1 MFRSDPTGFLNVGKS
16 EKKRQQALAAQLERL
31 RPFGRF
37 YAAMNAPV
45 TYSGG
50 DGLSFDDAI
59 IIVGANVV
67 SGPRAEHDY
76 IQGRFPGYEFHR
88 QCLKEHKGR
97 KYDLLEFTTAAGE
110 SKAMYFDISAHH
122 LAKRQ

>member
-1 MFRSDPTGFLNVGKS
+1 
-16 EKKRQQALAAQLERL
+16 
-31 RPFGRF
+31 
-37 YAAMNAPV
+37 MNAPV

-110 SKAMYFDISAHH
+110 SKAMYLIFPLITSPSAND
-122 LAKRQ
+122 A